1 MKCTIT
7 LLVVLTLLAGVSG
20 AQTKPVVLIIGNGN
34 ISVLSTGQ
42 AGGGV
47 VGGAVVGGSARQSTI
62 NKHDQT
68 MEMAQDFLQSC
79 PSIEVTLDG
88 NATADYIVQLNREGA
103 PTMFGE
109 VGKSQIMVLN
119 AHKNPIFAGKKAT
132 VKNAVKSA
140 CNSVTA
146 DWQAHGRIQAP
157 PPPTQQTQPMPERQP
172 ALETQPAAVAPSQVV
187 ADTSDIAVVMQTTAK
202 ADKYCEPETIGS
214 VLSDTISYLTSK
226 GFKIGPAASAR
237 NTLMLVV
244 DRPISKWLEITVQER
259 DTSGTV
265 LWSEKVSDGGW
276 GHLGTAGTLNTLEKV
291 HRIIDTRFASDR
303 NVSAAN
309 KQAQ

>member
-7 LLVVLTLLAGVSG
+7 LFVALTFAGDSG
-20 AQTKPVVLIIGNGN
+20 AQTKPVVLIQGNGN
-34 ISVLSTGQ
+34 ISVQSTGQ
-42 AGGGV
+42 AGAGV
-47 VGGAVVGGSARQSTI
+47 VGRAVVGGSAKQSTI

-79 PSIEVTLDG
+79 PSIELTLDG
-88 NATADYIVQLNREGA
+88 NATVDYIVQLNREGA

-119 AHKNPIFAGKKAT
+119 AHKNPIFVGKKAT

-140 CNSVTA
+140 CNSMTA
-146 DWQAHGRIQAP
+146 DWQAHGRIQQPAQ
-157 PPPTQQTQPMPERQP
+157 PTQQMQPMPERLP
-172 ALETQPAAVAPSQVV
+172 ALESQPAVVTPSQVV
-187 ADTSDIAVVMQTTAK
+187 ANTTDIAVVMQTTAK
-202 ADKYCEPETIGS
+202 ADKYCKPETIAS

-226 GFKIGPAASAR
+226 GFKIGPAAT
-237 NTLMLVV
+237 NKTTLMLVV
-244 DRPISKWLEITVQER
+244 DRPMSKWLEITVQGR

-291 HRIIDTRFASDR
+291 HRIIDSRLASDQI
-303 NVSAAN
+303 SAAS